1 MSTYAYEEKLFIEI
15 VFVELSAGI
24 NYPPNIRAEGNTN
37 QHIHCYS
44 VVTLCKKCV
53 FFRFSNKSKSGWQLN
68 PNDLNE

>member
-53 FFRFSNKSKSGWQLN
+53 FFRWLIRVRVGGSSILMI
-68 PNDLNE
+68 